1 MGKGYKPMLIFI
13 HAGNAHNRDNFLLTL
28 AKKPLRNFIIVLLLL
43 LIYN

>member
-28 AKKPLRNFIIVLLLL
+28 AKKTLTKL
-43 LIYN
+43 YNSIAIA